1 MVSWKQ
7 SVVVMSQVFCWRGR
21 TSSVSLQSQHITK
34 IGLNGELET
43 ASVVMSKVFCWRGR
57 TSSVSLQSQ
66 YIAKI
71 GLNGELEN
79 GDFVCRVDDFCAEVW
94 CELCSIP
101 MLISVFHGFLLLF

>member
-43 ASVVMSKVFCWRGR
+43 ASVVMSQVLRRWAVGL
-57 TSSVSLQSQ
+57 LQSA
-66 YIAKI
+66 YRANI
-71 GLNGELEN
+71 
-79 GDFVCRVDDFCAEVW
+79 
-94 CELCSIP
+94 
-101 MLISVFHGFLLLF
+101 